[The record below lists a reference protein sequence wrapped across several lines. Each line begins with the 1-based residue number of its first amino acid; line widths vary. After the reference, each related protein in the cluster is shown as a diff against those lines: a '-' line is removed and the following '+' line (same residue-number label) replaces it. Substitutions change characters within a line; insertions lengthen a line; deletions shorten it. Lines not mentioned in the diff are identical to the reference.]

1 MKDLYSI
8 LNVTKDSDEKEIKKS
23 YKKLA
28 FQYHPDKNKDPE
40 AIHKFK
46 EISEAYQILSN
57 PYSKKQY
64 DMMGESFI
72 NKHNIINRTYRKPQK
87 NM

>member
-28 FQYHPDKNKDPE
+28 FQYLSL
-40 AIHKFK
+40 IH
-46 EISEAYQILSN
+46 I
-57 PYSKKQY
+57 
-64 DMMGESFI
+64 
-72 NKHNIINRTYRKPQK
+72 
-87 NM
+87 